1 MLYRHQ
7 RTAGSL
13 AKLITSLG
21 LLVAIPEIIQLIIGN
36 DAKKNPPALWWVK
49 RTDQF
54 LWPEGSRY
62 VLDAGQIATLIST
75 AIVVVALTLLF
86 RGGGLGL
93 RMRAVVESP
102 RLVQLQGINSER
114 VSLMAWI
121 LSSILA
127 GLAGVLIAPLSAQLD
142 PLDFF
147 TLLVAAIAACV
158 FGNLTSIVMTFVGGL
173 LLGILQAELAG
184 FLPTDSIVA
193 RGLRPSLPF
202 AVLFVLV
209 LVKQVGAVERRR
221 ARPAGRRRP
230 TTGAAGGHASTA
242 LDDERHQGVRGR
254 GRRHRPVRQPRSC
267 STTTG

>member
-1 MLYRHQ
+1 
-7 RTAGSL
+7 
-13 AKLITSLG
+13 
-21 LLVAIPEIIQLIIGN
+21 
-36 DAKKNPPALWWVK
+36 
-49 RTDQF
+49 
-54 LWPEGSRY
+54 
-62 VLDAGQIATLIST
+62 
-75 AIVVVALTLLF
+75 
-86 RGGGLGL
+86 
-93 RMRAVVESP
+93 MRAVVESP

-147 TLLVAAIAACV
+147 ALLVAAIAACV
-158 FGNLTSIVMTFVGGL
+158 FGNLTSVVMTFVGGL

-209 LVKQVGAVERRR
+209 LVKQIGRSSGDVPDPLAGVDPPPAPP
-221 ARPAGRRRP
+221 AR
-230 TTGAAGGHASTA
+230 HASTA

-254 GRRHRPVRQPRSC
+254 RRRHRPVRQPLRARRLLAEPRHRRLSPSRSSC
-267 STTTG
+267 SRSSSPPASAARSRCARAPSPPSAPSPPRSSSSATTSR

>member
-1 MLYRHQ
+1 M
-7 RTAGSL
+7 
-13 AKLITSLG
+13 
-21 LLVAIPEIIQLIIGN
+21 
-36 DAKKNPPALWWVK
+36 
-49 RTDQF
+49 
-54 LWPEGSRY
+54 
-62 VLDAGQIATLIST
+62 
-75 AIVVVALTLLF
+75 LF

-147 TLLVAAIAACV
+147 ALLVAAIAACV

-209 LVKQVGAVERRR
+209 LVKQIGAVERRR

-230 TTGAAGGHASTA
+230 TAGAAGGHASTA

-254 GRRHRPVRQPRSC
+254 RRRHRPVRQPRSC